1 MIDSTLLSPKRC
13 IKPASSKTDLKW
25 LTIMWV
31 FFLDV
36 RRQKEGVIWPFD
48 PPGDQR
54 ASDCKISR
62 GWWEKKVL
70 LTLP

>member
-1 MIDSTLLSPKRC
+1 MVDNYVG
-13 IKPASSKTDLKW
+13 
-25 LTIMWV
+25 V

-62 GWWEKKVL
+62 GWWKKKVL